1 MTGFIVLFDIVYTVV
16 VVLMNTIDVY
26 TNVLQISNVNILQL
40 VSLCDDL

>member
-1 MTGFIVLFDIVYTVV
+1 MTGFIVLFDIVYTAV

-26 TNVLQISNVNILQL
+26 TNVLQISNVNILQF